1 MEKEKN
7 LKFHTL
13 IKALNNSYE
22 SKQESNSYFWGLSN
36 SLYNIKDIFKY
47 NLLSLNYKLYPYNEK
62 SIIHVYNKDFDLP
75 NLEYLNYKL
84 KSLILITYRNNYKP
98 QINNKNN
105 SIYNSDCGW
114 GCTIRSGQMILAKA
128 IYKVFK
134 YENYKKEKKLDKAS
148 LIKSVIYYFLDNNLV
163 LDNKNNE
170 KYYGMQPYISKL
182 KEYVDKT
189 YLPGKKDI
197 YSIEPPFSIQK
208 ICIMSEII
216 GKTCG
221 EWYSDFDLPKIFNYI
236 NNGFNVFPNIKI
248 EHYNTNVN
256 ITKIIESCFEE
267 ISKEKSCDKY
277 ILFKDKKYIFEKMGI
292 IFISIRLGL
301 NTISNEY
308 FPNIKKIFNCKEI
321 LGFIGGKPRA
331 ASYFFGYV
339 DDNFL
344 FLDPHYNQTSV
355 KDLEK
360 EGIYSYIDKTIYKLP
375 MTSLQTAL
383 TLGFLFRN
391 IDEFID
397 FMEFCIALSK
407 DSNPIFFIS
416 NLQDLDLNR
425 KE

>member
-1 MEKEKN
+1 
-7 LKFHTL
+7 
-13 IKALNNSYE
+13 
-22 SKQESNSYFWGLSN
+22 
-36 SLYNIKDIFKY
+36 
-47 NLLSLNYKLYPYNEK
+47 
-62 SIIHVYNKDFDLP
+62 
-75 NLEYLNYKL
+75 
-84 KSLILITYRNNYKP
+84 
-98 QINNKNN
+98 
-105 SIYNSDCGW
+105 
-114 GCTIRSGQMILAKA
+114 
-128 IYKVFK
+128 VFK
-134 YENYKKEKKLDKAS
+134 YENYKKGKKLDKAF

-163 LDNKNNE
+163 LDNKSNE
-170 KYYGMQPYISKL
+170 KYLGMQPYISKL

-189 YLPGKKDI
+189 YFTGEKNI

-248 EHYNTNVN
+248 EHFNTNVD
-256 ITKIIESCFEE
+256 ISKIIESCFVE
-267 ISKEKSCDKY
+267 ISKEKECDKY
-277 ILFKDKKYIFEKMGI
+277 IILKDKKYIFEKMGI

-301 NTISNEY
+301 NNISNEY
-308 FPNIKKIFNCKEI
+308 FPNIKRIFNCKEF

-339 DDNFL
+339 DDEFL

-360 EGIYSYIDKTIYKLP
+360 EGIYSYMDKTIYKLP

-397 FMEFCIALSK
+397 LMEFYSSLSK
-407 DSNPIFFIS
+407 ENNPIFFIS
-416 NLQDLDLNR
+416 NIKDLDLIR